1 MFLQDKS
8 KQHKNVNAEKKQE
21 GPEGRRIQVHV
32 TRRAESAD
40 RP

>member
-8 KQHKNVNAEKKQE
+8 KQHKNVNAEKEQE
-21 GPEGRRIQVHV
+21 GPEGRRKHPGP
-32 TRRAESAD
+32 RRAKSTD